1 MIPTIPKGA
10 VDRLRAAYPIHN
22 QGVPVFNT
30 STSYIFPGSQGPLAP
45 VPAHWG
51 ITPIVLLSNN
61 SSNNNTLS
69 PSPPTLA
76 SQNQVATAAA
86 GLLALSHPIMYQL
99 RVGRIATR
107 LSFSVRSRYLNTS
120 RPHTLRRRNKLEVS
134 ARRRPSGFGMPLNPV
149 VPAQTNQ
156 PVLPPAP
163 IPAPAVLAAPLP
175 LPLWPNQQGIRFHGI
190 VILNN
195 IPKSITLYG
204 ASDCLDP
211 DELMR
216 QMRVNVADLEEK
228 YKIMKEI
235 LVGDPDYEEK
245 LREWKE
251 KIDKQCDEIWSRL
264 YQRHDLIEDAW
275 SGHRNNQFDTPEVK
289 EALIRHHHRIHTLH
303 VRTFKSRIFSVIADL
318 SGLSGLTTLSIRDYL
333 TTDQQFDQLLAVL
346 EKSPNLRSLY
356 VERPPPTEWLEPLL
370 KSIARALPRLQELE
384 LFIEGQPIVSPR
396 VAREFFETCSSEL
409 VAMTLGLM
417 FYSDDFDEEEYESLI
432 LPVEGSQ
439 THPKLKYFSLRSH
452 VQSGESRII
461 PAVLSTFLRGCNSLE
476 VVDDALTFKT
486 SSLSWIHA
494 HPEILDAL
502 QEAMGVHL
510 LALVMM
516 SSEDILELENFV
528 SQEIGNFGGQ
538 RRDDGVQQV
547 WHTIFLMTCP
557 PPGSASLRALV
568 DASRKG
574 LQKLVICD
582 TDYVVGSELHSVLH
596 QGRSLVMLDFDDF
609 PTINTSDLLS
619 STWSSRW
626 LTALKIRI
634 AGIPRPDV
642 QRDYKNRPIP
652 EGTPLHSG
660 TVEESR
666 WIQQRVYSQLG
677 SLTNLRVLE
686 LGTIDHRGN
695 LVREKDKKGDYVM
708 FDPMLQVTSLEMTLE
723 SGLDLLSGLSR
734 LRELNVGTMDHRIGK
749 KELFWMQRH
758 WPYLTDVRGLVRTY
772 VEVDGWSGVTTNI
785 ISLPFG
791 RVSGSDPEVLNCK
804 LSFFVE

>member
-1 MIPTIPKGA
+1 MHPLLIPELIEEVA
-10 VDRLRAAYPIHN
+10 RHLNRNDILQLLPINSLFH
-22 QGVPVFNT
+22 QT
-30 STSYIFPGSQGPLAP
+30 L
-45 VPAHWG
+45 
-51 ITPIVLLSNN
+51 TPFL
-61 SSNNNTLS
+61 
-69 PSPPTLA
+69 
-76 SQNQVATAAA
+76 
-86 GLLALSHPIMYQL
+86 
-99 RVGRIATR
+99 
-107 LSFSVRSRYLNTS
+107 F
-120 RPHTLRRRNKLEVS
+120 
-134 ARRRPSGFGMPLNPV
+134 
-149 VPAQTNQ
+149 
-156 PVLPPAP
+156 
-163 IPAPAVLAAPLP
+163 
-175 LPLWPNQQGIRFHGI
+175 
-190 VILNN
+190 
-195 IPKSITLYG
+195 
-204 ASDCLDP
+204 
-211 DELMR
+211 DELR
-216 QMRVNVADLEEK
+216 
-228 YKIMKEI
+228 
-235 LVGDPDYEEK
+235 
-245 LREWKE
+245 
-251 KIDKQCDEIWSRL
+251 
-264 YQRHDLIEDAW
+264 IEDAW
-275 SGHRNNQFDTPEVK
+275 SGNRNNQFDTPEVK

-333 TTDQQFDQLLAVL
+333 TRDQQFDQLLAVL

-356 VERPPPTEWLEPLL
+356 VERPPLTEWLEPLL

-461 PAVLSTFLRGCNSLE
+461 PAVLSTFLRGCNRLE

-582 TDYVVGSELHSVLH
+582 SDYVVGSELHSILH

>member
-1 MIPTIPKGA
+1 
-10 VDRLRAAYPIHN
+10 
-22 QGVPVFNT
+22 
-30 STSYIFPGSQGPLAP
+30 
-45 VPAHWG
+45 
-51 ITPIVLLSNN
+51 
-61 SSNNNTLS
+61 
-69 PSPPTLA
+69 
-76 SQNQVATAAA
+76 
-86 GLLALSHPIMYQL
+86 
-99 RVGRIATR
+99 
-107 LSFSVRSRYLNTS
+107 
-120 RPHTLRRRNKLEVS
+120 
-134 ARRRPSGFGMPLNPV
+134 
-149 VPAQTNQ
+149 
-156 PVLPPAP
+156 
-163 IPAPAVLAAPLP
+163 
-175 LPLWPNQQGIRFHGI
+175 GIRFHGI

-195 IPKSITLYG
+195 IPKSITLYE

-251 KIDKQCDEIWSRL
+251 KIDKQWDEIWSRL

-275 SGHRNNQFDTPEVK
+275 SGNRNNQFDTPEVK

-461 PAVLSTFLRGCNSLE
+461 PAVLSTFLRGCNRLE

-582 TDYVVGSELHSVLH
+582 SDYVVGSELHSVLH

-660 TVEESR
+660 TMEESR

-758 WPYLTDVRGLVRTY
+758 WPYLTDVRGLVRTH